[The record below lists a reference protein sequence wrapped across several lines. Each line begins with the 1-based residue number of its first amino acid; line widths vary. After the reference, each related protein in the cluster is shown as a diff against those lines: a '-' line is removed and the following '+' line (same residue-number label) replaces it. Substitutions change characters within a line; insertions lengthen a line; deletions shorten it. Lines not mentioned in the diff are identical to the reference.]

1 VPWTDWK
8 LCDAAGVNEAMASSE
23 EHVIRVNDHVEDDS
37 SSSLSDV
44 DITDKSVGSETR
56 STPAANSS
64 SNSRYVPQF
73 SATTAFILQRMKSR
87 SQDFSSALSAA
98 SASVPPPS
106 QNAFEDAKSRLVQS
120 MNTTMTMHMPS
131 SDGARQPWPGSV
143 DLKLNQSVKRKR
155 DADDEPV
162 DFTQN
167 TIAFP
172 AQSKSFHESTPP
184 ASQSATIVSPTSDFK
199 ARRCAKCGIAE
210 LSADNKL
217 LDCAQC
223 FSSFHQ
229 ICLPR
234 EHSGALPWTGS
245 FLCLECR
252 TAGSLLEQHL
262 PRGQERIEKS
272 RQQHLNALSNIA
284 VPAKPEL
291 VGFTAGT
298 ASDEAV
304 CFPFSSF
311 GLLTIVLTSML

>member
-1 VPWTDWK
+1 
-8 LCDAAGVNEAMASSE
+8 MASSE
-23 EHVIRVNDHVEDDS
+23 EHVIRVNDHVEDDTG
-37 SSSLSDV
+37 SSLSDV
-44 DITDKSVGSETR
+44 DTTDKSVMSESR
-56 STPAANSS
+56 NAQAAGPS

-73 SATTAFILQRMKSR
+73 SATTAFILQRMKSK

-106 QNAFEDAKSRLVQS
+106 QNAYEDAKSRLVQS
-120 MNTTMTMHMPS
+120 MSTTMTMHMPS

-143 DLKLNQSVKRKR
+143 DFKLNQSVKRKR
-155 DADDEPV
+155 DADSEPV

-172 AQSKSFHESTPP
+172 APSASAHGSMSSTG
-184 ASQSATIVSPTSDFK
+184 QSATVMSQTSDFN
-199 ARRCAKCGIAE
+199 ARRCAKCGFAE
-210 LSADNKL
+210 LTANNKL

-234 EHSGALPWTGS
+234 EHSGAFPWTGS

-252 TAGSLLEQHL
+252 TASSPLEQDDL
-262 PRGQERIEKS
+262 SRRQERIEKS
-272 RQQHLNALSNIA
+272 RQQRLNALSNIA
-284 VPAKPEL
+284 VPAKSEL

-298 ASDEAV
+298 ASDDAV
-304 CFPFSSF
+304 RLPFS
-311 GLLTIVLTSML
+311 